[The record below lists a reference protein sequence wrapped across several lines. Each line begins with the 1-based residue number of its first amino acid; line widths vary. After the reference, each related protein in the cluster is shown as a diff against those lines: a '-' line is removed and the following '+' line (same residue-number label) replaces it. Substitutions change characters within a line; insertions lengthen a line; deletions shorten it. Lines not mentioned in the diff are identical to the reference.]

1 MAKTRGNRNTK
12 GKKKMRRNTRRR
24 YRMRRGGGTNDASL
38 SQKMLDYVQDPAY
51 HQPSAH

>member
-12 GKKKMRRNTRRR
+12 DKKKRRNTRRR
-24 YRMRRGGGTNDASL
+24 YKMRRGGGTNDASV
-38 SQKMLDYVQDPAY
+38 SQKMLNYVQDPAY